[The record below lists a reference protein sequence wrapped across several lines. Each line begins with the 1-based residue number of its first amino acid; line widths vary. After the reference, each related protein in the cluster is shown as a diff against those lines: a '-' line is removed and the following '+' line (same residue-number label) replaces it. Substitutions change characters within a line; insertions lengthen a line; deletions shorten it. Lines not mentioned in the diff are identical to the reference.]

1 MSTLLL
7 VGQPDHNKET
17 MTITLLVL
25 TNTILVGL
33 LAVFL
38 NMLRQRNQVIT
49 SMLEALQK
57 TSRSHH
63 PTERNK
69 YPFDYQT
76 EETFQ
81 NIIEKFDWE

>member
-17 MTITLLVL
+17 MTTILLVL
-25 TNTILVGL
+25 TNTILVCL

-38 NMLRQRNQVIT
+38 NMLRQRNQIIS

-57 TSRSHH
+57 TSKSHH
-63 PTERNK
+63 PTARNK

-81 NIIEKFDWE
+81 NIIDKFDWE